1 MLQVFVIE
9 YTRPENKR
17 FIFYKPKGKK
27 ETGPLNFFV
36 DAKSWPHKR
45 TLFNH
50 HDSTELT
57 NR

>member
-27 ETGPLNFFV
+27 ETGPLNFFFLMPK
-36 DAKSWPHKR
+36 AGHTREHGSIITIR
-45 TLFNH
+45 R
-50 HDSTELT
+50 S
-57 NR
+57 